1 MQLKFLN
8 FLPLIALATP
18 VHGQSPTPSAAAR
31 AFGAR
36 PTVSDVSISP
46 DGQSLAM
53 IEATAGRGSVVS
65 VFKIGS
71 GQERRLVLASDGN
84 PDNLTSCG
92 WSTNDRILCNVYRIS
107 NVFGQRTG
115 ETRMLGVNA
124 DGSNIKM
131 VSARQGDT
139 QLGIALGGGSI
150 LDWMGEQED
159 GTVLMDRNY
168 VPEQSTGRL
177 TAQRRQGLGVDRVN
191 TRTLARSMVETP
203 RGDAVSY
210 ITDGHGVVRIMVT
223 RPTTNMG
230 YGGHRYEYFYRKKGS
245 RDWLPL
251 STQSVSGIVAT
262 GFEAHAV
269 DSDLDA
275 VYGIDDSADGHA
287 GIYRISLDG
296 SMKKELVYDRTDV
309 DVTDLIQIGRQRR
322 VVGVNWVTDRR
333 HSAFFDPDLKKFAAA
348 LGKALPNAPLVSF
361 VDASADEQ
369 KLVLYAGSD
378 VDAGRYYLFDKA
390 TKHLGEIMA
399 FQPALD
405 KYKLSPVKP
414 VGFPASDGT
423 MIPGYLTLPLTLPL
437 GSDGK
442 GLPAIVMPHGGP
454 WSRDEW
460 GFDWLAQFFAHQ
472 GYAVFQPNFRGS
484 TGFGADWLGGSGFKS
499 WQKSIG
505 DINDAG
511 KWLVSQGIADPSKLA
526 IVGWSYGGYAA
537 LQSGVVDPQ
546 LYKAIVAIA
555 PVTDIGDLQQEWKS
569 DLSPASLEAMF
580 GDSSIAQAGSPARH
594 ADAFVAPVLMF
605 HGDIDQ
611 NVSIA
616 ESRTM
621 ASRLK
626 GKGKSVEL
634 VEFKNLDHQLR
645 DSDVRAQMLDRADNF
660 LRSALKLPPAQ

>member
-8 FLPLIALATP
+8 FLPLIALAMP
-18 VHGQSPTPSAAAR
+18 AQAQSDAAK

-36 PTVSDVSISP
+36 PAVSSVSISP
-46 DGQSLAM
+46 DGTSLAM
-53 IEATAGRGSVVS
+53 IEPTAGRGSVVS
-65 VFKIGS
+65 VLRIGS
-71 GQERRLVLASDGN
+71 AEERRQVLASDAN

-92 WSTNDRILCNVYRIS
+92 WPTNDRILCNVYRIS
-107 NVFGQRTG
+107 TVFGQRTG

-124 DGSNIKM
+124 DGSNIRM

-139 QLGIALGGGSI
+139 QLGIALGGGRI
-150 LDWMGEQED
+150 LDWMGERED
-159 GTVLMDRNY
+159 GTVLMDRYY
-168 VPEQSTGRL
+168 VPEQTTGRM

-191 TRTLARSMVETP
+191 TRNLSRSMVEVP
-203 RGDAVSY
+203 RGDAFSY
-210 ITDGHGVVRIMVT
+210 IADGHGTVRIMVT
-223 RPTTNMG
+223 RPTTSMG

-251 STQSVSGIVAT
+251 SSQSVSGIEAK
-262 GFEAHAV
+262 GFQAEAV
-269 DSDLDA
+269 DSDLDV
-275 VYGIDDSADGHA
+275 VYGIDDTPNGRA
-287 GIYRISLDG
+287 GVYRISLDG
-296 SMKKELVYDRTDV
+296 SMRKELVYDRADV
-309 DVTDLIQIGRQRR
+309 DVTDLIQIGRQHR
-322 VVGVNWVTDRR
+322 VVGVSWATDRR
-333 HSAFFDPDLKKFAAA
+333 YSTFFDPELKKLAAA

-378 VDAGRYYLFDKA
+378 IDAGRYYLFDKA
-390 TKHLGEIMA
+390 TKQLGEIMA
-399 FQPALD
+399 IKPGLD

-414 VGFPASDGT
+414 VGFPASDGQ
-423 MIPGYLTLPLTLPL
+423 MIPGYLTLPP
-437 GSDGK
+437 GSNGK

-454 WSRDEW
+454 WWRDEW

-484 TGFGADWLGGSGFKS
+484 TGFGTDWLGGSGFKS

-511 KWLVSQGIADPSKLA
+511 RWLVSQGIADRSKLA
-526 IVGWSYGGYAA
+526 ILGWSYGGYAA
-537 LQSGVVDPQ
+537 LQSAVVDPQ

-569 DLSPASLEAMF
+569 DLSPASLAAMF
-580 GDSSIAQAGSPARH
+580 GDSAIAQSGSPARH
-594 ADAFVAPVLMF
+594 ADAFVAPVLLF
-605 HGDIDQ
+605 HGDIDR

-616 ESRTM
+616 ESRSM

-634 VEFKNLDHQLR
+634 VEYRNLDHQLN
-645 DSDVRAQMLDRADNF
+645 DSDARAQMLDRADHF
-660 LRSALKLPPAQ
+660 LRSALKLPPTQ

>member
-1 MQLKFLN
+1 MRLKFLN
-8 FLPLIALATP
+8 FLPWVAFAVP
-18 VHGQSPTPSAAAR
+18 AHAQSDAAK

-36 PTVSDVSISP
+36 PAVSDVSISP

-65 VFKIGS
+65 VLKIG
-71 GQERRLVLASDGN
+71 GNADRKLILASNGN
-84 PDNLTSCG
+84 PDQLTSCG
-92 WSTNDRILCNVYRIS
+92 WSTNDRILCNVYMIS
-107 NVFGQRTG
+107 TVFGQRTG
-115 ETRMLGVNA
+115 QTRMLGVNA
-124 DGSNIKM
+124 DGTDVKM
-131 VSARQGDT
+131 VSARQSTT
-139 QLGIALGGGSI
+139 QLGIALGGGGI
-150 LDWMGEQED
+150 LDWMGERED
-159 GTVLMDRNY
+159 GTVLMDRY
-168 VPEQSTGRL
+168 YIPEQTTGHL
-177 TAQRRQGLGVDRVN
+177 TAQSRQGLGVDRVN
-191 TRTLARSMVETP
+191 TRSLARSMVEIP

-223 RPTTNMG
+223 RPTTSMG

-251 STQSVSGIVAT
+251 STQSVSGVVAQ
-262 GFEAHAV
+262 GFEAQAV
-269 DSDLDA
+269 DSDLDV
-275 VYGIDDSADGHA
+275 VYGTDAENGRA
-287 GIYRISLDG
+287 GLYRISLDG
-296 SMKKELVYDRTDV
+296 SMKKELVYDRSDV
-309 DVTDLIQIGRQRR
+309 DVTDLIQIGRQQR
-322 VVGVNWVTDRR
+322 VVGVSWATDRR
-333 HSAFFDPDLKKFAAA
+333 HSAFFDPELKKFAAA

-378 VDAGRYYLFDKA
+378 IDAGRYYLFDKA
-390 TKHLGEIMA
+390 TKQLGEIMA
-399 FQPALD
+399 IQPALD
-405 KYKLSPVKP
+405 KYRLSPVKP
-414 VGFPASDGT
+414 VGFVASDGKT
-423 MIPGYLTLPLTLPL
+423 IPGYLTLPP

-454 WSRDEW
+454 WARDEW

-499 WQKSIG
+499 WQRSIG

-511 KWLVSQGIADPSKLA
+511 KWLVSQGIADPAKLA

-537 LQSGVVDPQ
+537 LQSAVVDPR

-580 GDSSIAQAGSPARH
+580 GDSAVAQAGSPARH
-594 ADAFVAPVLMF
+594 ADAFVAPVQLF

-621 ASRLK
+621 ASRLR

-634 VEFKNLDHQLR
+634 VEFKNLDHQLN

-660 LRSALKLPPAQ
+660 LRSALKLEPAK